1 MAPKINCFY
10 SWRLVYLLK
19 FLRTPELNIANGDNP
34 IHGHTGTLQLDA
46 RACDD
51 PARGWSQE
59 VAAESAAEE
68 DVCSLGDVPGNK
80 MEAYD
85 DYDEMKKKK
94 DDSSTTNWFKCGDYE

>member
-1 MAPKINCFY
+1 MLTT
-10 SWRLVYLLK
+10 SVL
-19 FLRTPELNIANGDNP
+19 FLDP

-68 DVCSLGDVPGNK
+68 DVRSLGDVPGNK

-94 DDSSTTNWFKCGDYE
+94 DDSSTTNWFKCGDTSRWRPPESTPCCRSPGSA